1 MEQFFASVLPFLDS
15 IPVIR
20 AILGVILVFFL
31 PGFTWTFVLFKQIN
45 VIERIVLSI
54 GFSIA
59 MVVLVI
65 IVLNVLLGVK
75 ITGVN
80 SLLTII
86 VLAVIPL
93 PIYYLKRLARGRS
106 SE

>member
-1 MEQFFASVLPFLDS
+1 M
-15 IPVIR
+15 
-20 AILGVILVFFL
+20 FFL
-31 PGFTWTFVLFKQIN
+31 PGFTWTFILFKQIN
-45 VIERIVLSI
+45 AIERIALTI
-54 GFSIA
+54 GLSIA
-59 MVVLVI
+59 MIALVI

-86 VLAVIPL
+86 VLALIPL
-93 PIYYLKRLARGRS
+93 PLYYLQRLARGRS